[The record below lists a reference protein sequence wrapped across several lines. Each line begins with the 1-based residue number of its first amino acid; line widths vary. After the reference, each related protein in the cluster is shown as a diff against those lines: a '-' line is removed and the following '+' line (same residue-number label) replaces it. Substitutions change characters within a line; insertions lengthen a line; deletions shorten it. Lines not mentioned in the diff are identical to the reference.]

1 MRILICDDSGMARKQ
16 AARSLPS
23 GFAEHIVFAEHGAM
37 ALEVFAAETIDLLLL
52 DLTMPVLDGFETLAA
67 MRERQIECGVIV
79 ISGDIQ
85 PRAREK
91 VMALGAL
98 DFIQKPIDA
107 DKLQKTLRDYG
118 FIGAEEPMAKAQAS
132 APSVSQPLQQE
143 APTAVAASRQDQDI
157 AVSPLD
163 SLREVSN
170 IAMGDAA
177 AKLAKLLGT
186 FIQLPIPNV
195 AWLTPAELEMALGVF
210 QLGGQTVVSQGFVSR
225 GMAGE
230 AILYAD
236 RDGVTGLRR
245 LMAELRSQAE
255 SNNAPILDA
264 ASVLIGAFLSRF
276 GKEVDLSFSKSQPVM
291 LAQNIMG
298 SEYIYNSAIDDV
310 LMVEIPYVFSERGF
324 GCDLMILMPKVSG
337 EHILERVGLL
347 LDEELN

>member
-52 DLTMPVLDGFETLAA
+52 DLTMPVMDGFETLAA

-98 DFIQKPIDA
+98 DFIQKPIDT

-118 FIGAEEPMAKAQAS
+118 FIGAEEAA
-132 APSVSQPLQQE
+132 VEQPKPE
-143 APTAVAASRQDQDI
+143 PIASRPKQDVAPAAVPANNQDI

-291 LAQNIMG
+291 LAENIMG

-310 LMVEIPYVFSERGF
+310 LMVEIPYVFSERDF

>member
-16 AARSLPS
+16 AARSLPL
-23 GFAEHIVFAEHGAM
+23 GFAEHVVFAEHGAM

-52 DLTMPVLDGFETLAA
+52 DLTMPVMDGFETLAA

-85 PRAREK
+85 PQAREK

-98 DFIQKPIDA
+98 DFIQKPIDT

-118 FIGAEEPMAKAQAS
+118 FIGASEPEAEALTSATAAKTIKK
-132 APSVSQPLQQE
+132 E
-143 APTAVAASRQDQDI
+143 AVPQVAETVPEI
-157 AVSPLD
+157 AVTPID

-186 FIQLPIPNV
+186 FIQLPVPNV
-195 AWLTPAELEMALGVF
+195 AWLTPAELEMALGIF

-245 LMAELRSQAE
+245 LMAEFRSQADSE
-255 SNNAPILDA
+255 NAPILDA

-276 GKEVDLSFSKSQPVM
+276 GKEIDLTFSKSQPVM
-291 LAQNIMG
+291 LAENILG
-298 SEYIYNSAIDDV
+298 SDYIYNSSIDDV
-310 LMVEIPYVFSERGF
+310 LMVEIPYVFSEREF
-324 GCDLMILMPKVSG
+324 GCELMILMPKESG
-337 EHILERVGLL
+337 VHILERVGLL
-347 LDEELN
+347 LDEDLC